1 MSADPGGA
9 SYLDA
14 IFAAIR
20 GGASQLTAM
29 KTWLS
34 SAERAASSPWRFQFL
49 AAARAAHR
57 QAGAFLDAT
66 EEQLRRLG
74 PADQVPAPLD
84 QLPRSLA
91 AMRADLLAEE
101 RHLDRLEAEATSR
114 EQARNDAS
122 RRGRSS

>member
-14 IFAAIR
+14 IFTAIR

-57 QAGAFLDAT
+57 QASALLDAT